1 MTDVL
6 PGADGRLKCRWPL
19 GDELYERYHDTEW
32 GRGWDDDIVL
42 YEKIALE
49 GFQAGLSWITVLRK
63 REAFREAFAGFDPD
77 VVATYGDREVEA
89 MLSNAG
95 IIRHRG
101 KIESAINNA
110 RRAIEIIEELGSLA
124 AYCWRFA
131 APASPNAPKSFG
143 DLDAVTEASTALS
156 KDLKRR
162 GWSFVGPTTMHAF
175 MQAAGMVNDHL
186 VGCWAREP
194 CEQRRLDLVKRYAG

>member
-1 MTDVL
+1 VIDVL
-6 PGADGRLKCRWPL
+6 LAADGRPKCRWPL

-32 GRGWDDDIVL
+32 GRGWEDDVVL
-42 YEKIALE
+42 YEKIVLE

-63 REAFREAFAGFDPD
+63 REAFREAFGGFAPELVASFGAAD
-77 VVATYGDREVEA
+77 VERLLG
-89 MLSNAG
+89 NAG

-101 KIESAINNA
+101 KIESAIGNA
-110 RRAIEIIEELGSLA
+110 IRTLETIDEFGSMA
-124 AYCWRFA
+124 AYFWGFA
-131 APASPNAPKSFG
+131 PEAPPKPPRGFEDLASATP
-143 DLDAVTEASTALS
+143 TSTALS

-186 VGCWAREP
+186 EGCWAREE
-194 CEQRRLDLVKRYAG
+194 CEGRRSLMVARYAR

>member
-1 MTDVL
+1 MTDVVL
-6 PGADGRLKCRWPL
+6 AGDGREKCRWPV
-19 GDELYERYHDTEW
+19 GDDLYEAYHDDEW
-32 GRGWDDDIVL
+32 GRGWEDDTTL
-42 YEKIALE
+42 YEKVALE

-63 REAFREAFAGFDPD
+63 RDAFRRHFAGFVPDEVARFGKREIERMIADP
-77 VVATYGDREVEA
+77 
-89 MLSNAG
+89 G

-110 RRAIEIIEELGSLA
+110 GRALETIEEFGSLA
-124 AYCWRFA
+124 SYFWSFA
-131 APASPNAPKSFG
+131 PTTPPTAPRSFE
-143 DLDAVTEASTALS
+143 DIDAVTEASTALS

-186 VGCWAREP
+186 VGCFAREK
-194 CEQRRLDLVKRYAG
+194 CEERRVGLVARYSV

>member
-1 MTDVL
+1 VTDVL
-6 PGADGRLKCRWPL
+6 VAGDGRRKCRWPL
-19 GDELYERYHDTEW
+19 GDDLYESYHDTEW
-32 GRGWDDDIVL
+32 GRGWEDDIVL

-63 REAFREAFAGFDPD
+63 RAAFREEFAGFAPHL
-77 VVATYGDREVEA
+77 VVTFGDREVDR
-89 MLSNAG
+89 MLGNSG

-110 RRAIEIIEELGSLA
+110 GRALEMIDEFGSLA
-124 AYCWRFA
+124 AYLWRFA
-131 APASPNAPKSFG
+131 PPVAPTAPATYA
-143 DLDAVTEASTALS
+143 DLATATEASTALS

-186 VGCWAREP
+186 VGCWARDP
-194 CEQRRLDLVKRYAG
+194 CEARRVELVGRYAG

>member
-6 PGADGRLKCRWPL
+6 LGADGRPKCRWPL
-19 GDELYERYHDTEW
+19 GDELYEDYHDAEW

-63 REAFREAFAGFDPD
+63 RAAFRDAFAGFDPD
-77 VVATYGDREVEA
+77 VVAKYGDREVEA

-110 RRAIEIIEELGSLA
+110 KRAIEMIEEFGSLA

-131 APASPNAPKSFG
+131 AAASQTAPRSFE
-143 DLDAVTEASTALS
+143 DLAAITEASTALS
-156 KDLKRR
+156 KGLKRR

-194 CEQRRLDLVKRYAG
+194 CERRRLDLVARYAG

>member
-1 MTDVL
+1 VTDVVRA
-6 PGADGRLKCRWPL
+6 ADGRRKCRWPV
-19 GDELYERYHDTEW
+19 GDDLYERYHDEEW
-32 GRGWDDDIVL
+32 GRGWEDDVVL
-42 YEKIALE
+42 YEKVALE

-63 REAFREAFAGFDPD
+63 RAAFREHFADFAPERVAGFGEPEVARMLEDP
-77 VVATYGDREVEA
+77 R
-89 MLSNAG
+89 

-110 RRAIEIIEELGSLA
+110 ERALEMVDEFGSLA
-124 AYCWRFA
+124 AYFWSFA
-131 APASPNAPKSFG
+131 PPRRRRAPRSFD
-143 DLDAVTEASTALS
+143 DLDASTEASTVLS

-186 VGCWAREP
+186 AGCFARPGCEERRVELVG
-194 CEQRRLDLVKRYAG
+194 RYGG